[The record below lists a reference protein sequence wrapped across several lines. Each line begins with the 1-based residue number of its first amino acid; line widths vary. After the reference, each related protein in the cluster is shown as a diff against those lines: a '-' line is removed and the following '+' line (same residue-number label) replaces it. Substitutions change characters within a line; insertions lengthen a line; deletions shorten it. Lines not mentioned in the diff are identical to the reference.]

1 MGTKR
6 NVVIS
11 LILSI
16 VTCGFYAI
24 YWHIMLTDEINAIT
38 EDKHATSGLMTLI
51 FCIIT
56 CGFYALYWAYKMGEK
71 VDLLKG
77 NRGGSTGIMYLI
89 IMLLGLGLLDYLL
102 IQDTIN
108 KKVDGYL

>member
-1 MGTKR
+1 MHFIGLTK
-6 NVVIS
+6 
-11 LILSI
+11 
-16 VTCGFYAI
+16 
-24 YWHIMLTDEINAIT
+24 
-38 EDKHATSGLMTLI
+38 
-51 FCIIT
+51 
-56 CGFYALYWAYKMGEK
+56 WAKK

-77 NRGGSTGIMYLI
+77 NRGGGTGIMYLI

>member
-1 MGTKR
+1 
-6 NVVIS
+6 
-11 LILSI
+11 
-16 VTCGFYAI
+16 
-24 YWHIMLTDEINAIT
+24 MLTDEINAIT